1 MSISINFNQFCEDL
15 TISAKMQS
23 IISLRYNS
31 ICKKLN
37 NDFWNINTNYG
48 GIFVGCYGRE
58 TANSNIDKIEMIFEM
73 PHRLHEEYS
82 EKLKNVQFLF
92 LEDVRRSIATI
103 YPNTS
108 IVHDEFGIK
117 VSFFDKMTFN
127 IAPVFF
133 KKDNVHVYADP
144 RKGGSWKVKNFRKEK
159 ETIKIGDIATNHN
172 LKKLCKMMKMW
183 KKQCK
188 VPIKDVLIDT
198 LAYEFLMSWQ
208 YRDKPYSY
216 YDLMCR
222 DFFKYLM
229 DQKPSKKEWKSIGGV
244 LIIPN
249 TLNFRYKAIM
259 AHYKAE
265 SAILFSQNN
274 EHWLAI
280 QKWKEVFGTEFPE
293 SAPIVNQLRALND
306 TISRTYKAQK
316 ECMKILI
323 RRRII
328 LTVLQIF
335 SAIMIPSSLL
345 FMEYTKN
352 FKLGLIMF
360 IGAIFLFT
368 TSLIYRQSNQ
378 VRIMLKHKIS
388 AKLAINIQRK
398 IKQSLKDLKY
408 NDIDIAVLQKRKH
421 KVISKLQYFYK
432 GASVHV
438 SKKYHKVAQELHDNL
453 DEKNDVSIIESTNLR
468 IPKWEEN
475 KFSVENHVQQVVNYR
490 N

>member
-15 TISAKMQS
+15 KISAKTQS

-58 TANSNIDKIEMIFEM
+58 TANNDIDKIEMIFEM
-73 PHRLHEEYS
+73 PYRLQEEYS
-82 EKLKNVQFLF
+82 KKPKNGQFLF

-108 IVHDEFGIK
+108 LVHDEFGIK
-117 VSFFDKMTFN
+117 VCFFDKMSFS

-133 KKDNVHVYADP
+133 KKDNEHVYADP
-144 RKGGSWKVKNFRKEK
+144 RKGGSWRVKNFRKEK
-159 ETIKIGDIATNHN
+159 EAIKIGNIATNHN
-172 LKKLCKMMKMW
+172 LKKLCRMMKMW
-183 KKQCK
+183 KKRCN
-188 VPIKDVLIDT
+188 VPIKDILIDT
-198 LAYEFLMSWQ
+198 LAYEFLMSWE

-216 YDLMCR
+216 FDLMCK
-222 DFFKYLM
+222 DFFKFLM

-249 TLNFRYKAIM
+249 ALNFRYKAIM

-265 SAILFSQNN
+265 SAILFSRNH

-293 SAPIVNQLRALND
+293 SVPIENQLKTLND
-306 TISRTYKAQK
+306 SISSTYKAQK
-316 ECMKILI
+316 ECMNII
-323 RRRII
+323 NRRRIM
-328 LTVLQIF
+328 LTILQIF
-335 SAIMIPSSLL
+335 SAIMIPTTLL
-345 FMEYTKN
+345 VMEYTKN
-352 FKLGLIMF
+352 FKLGL
-360 IGAIFLFT
+360 ALFT
-368 TSLIYRQSNQ
+368 VSILLFITSLIYRKSNQ
-378 VRIMLKHKIS
+378 VRIMLKHKVS
-388 AKLAINIQRK
+388 AKLAINIQKK

-421 KVISKLQYFYK
+421 KIVSKLQGLYK

-438 SKKYHKVAQELHDNL
+438 SKNYYKATQELHKNL
-453 DEKNDVSIIESTNLR
+453 DIKNEVSTIESSKLR
-468 IPKWEEN
+468 IPKWKEN
-475 KFSVENHVQQVVNYR
+475 KFSIENHVQQAVNYR